1 MAGFKLALGTAFR
14 PPRTIS
20 AMTEEVNRISA
31 TAALNISLT
40 STDESP
46 NIRRESSSG
55 TGKKTRQ
62 MKIHSSRGGV
72 AEQLD
77 VPHRQPLADPGRAPV
92 Q

>member
-1 MAGFKLALGTAFR
+1 
-14 PPRTIS
+14 
-20 AMTEEVNRISA
+20 MTEEVNRISA

-62 MKIHSSRGGV
+62 MKIHSSRGV
-72 AEQLD
+72 LRNSSMYPTASHL
-77 VPHRQPLADPGRAPV
+77 HTRAGPRV